1 MDEMGDVPRSALV
14 IRLTPRELTN
24 NPTKNTKYRFT
35 FSKLVHLLYKLYNY
49 LHVIILL

>member
-1 MDEMGDVPRSALV
+1 MGDVPKSARV

-35 FSKLVHLLYKLYNY
+35 FSKLVSFANY
-49 LHVIILL
+49 IIIYML